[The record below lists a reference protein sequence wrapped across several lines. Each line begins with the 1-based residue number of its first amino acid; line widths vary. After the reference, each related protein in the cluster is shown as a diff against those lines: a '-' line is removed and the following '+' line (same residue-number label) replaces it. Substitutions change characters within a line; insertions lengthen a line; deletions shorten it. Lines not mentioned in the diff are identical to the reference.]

1 MAGRPRKQAREG
13 RVRHAANRASRAVSS
28 EGLRASDATKR
39 IRKLIRVLAEAELAA
54 VERCVEEGKLTAL
67 DATRRGFVVEAF
79 RLTADGMLA
88 ARLPT
93 SAIAAAGLEGLEPDG
108 SADFRKMGSTLAR
121 VQSQALWAGRL
132 GAKIEDDDEAEKE
145 AERRLAER

>member
-1 MAGRPRKQAREG
+1 M
-13 RVRHAANRASRAVSS
+13 
-28 EGLRASDATKR
+28 
-39 IRKLIRVLAEAELAA
+39 
-54 VERCVEEGKLTAL
+54 
-67 DATRRGFVVEAF
+67 VEAF

-93 SAIAAAGLEGLEPDG
+93 SAIAAAVLEGLEPDG
-108 SADFRKMGSTLAR
+108 SADFRKMGSKLAK